1 MSRDEQAK
9 TTSKDADFLR
19 ERVTEL
25 ERQVA
30 DLRTGFEMQASGG
43 ERALL
48 EAVQEA
54 RARLEQVEKE
64 NQEFANMYVEIQ
76 EQNEA
81 LTNLYV
87 ASQRLHA
94 TFDLEEVKQIIT
106 EILVEMVG
114 AKEFG
119 LLLLDRSKRKLRV
132 LTGEGIR
139 ERLPK
144 DSLPLDE
151 GIIGDVAATGESF
164 YFEPKS
170 ETEVAA
176 QLPLGDAADE
186 AQRYHRGSRCHLQ
199 ATQSQEGVFAHRSS
213 NSRARCRTCGE
224 RARIRKV
231 AQLHGPQAQ
240 DHRRFHATHEIA
252 VVEPKEKQCP
262 TRISWSS
269 TIPLRRG
276 C

>member
-1 MSRDEQAK
+1 MSSDKQAK
-9 TTSKDADFLR
+9 TISNDANFLR
-19 ERVTEL
+19 EQVTAL

-30 DLRTGFEMQASGG
+30 DLQTGFAMQASGG

-48 EAVQEA
+48 EAMQEA
-54 RARLEQVEKE
+54 SARREQVEKE

-106 EILVEMVG
+106 EILAEMVG
-114 AKEFG
+114 AEEFG
-119 LLLLDRSKRKLRV
+119 LLLLDSSKRKLRV

-144 DSLPLDE
+144 DSLPLGE

-176 QLPLGDAADE
+176 HLPL
-186 AQRYHRGSRCHLQ
+186 
-199 ATQSQEGVFAHRSS
+199 ATLPMKLNGTTVGVVVIYRLLSHKKVFAPIDYQILELVAAHAASALVSARLHSS
-213 NSRARCRTCGE
+213 MDRKLKTIEGFMQLMKSR
-224 RARIRKV
+224 
-231 AQLHGPQAQ
+231 
-240 DHRRFHATHEIA
+240 
-252 VVEPKEKQCP
+252 
-262 TRISWSS
+262 
-269 TIPLRRG
+269 
-276 C
+276 

>member
-1 MSRDEQAK
+1 MSSDKQAK
-9 TTSKDADFLR
+9 TTSNDANFLR
-19 ERVTEL
+19 EQVTQL

-30 DLRTGFEMQASGG
+30 DLQTGFAMQASGG

-48 EAVQEA
+48 EAMQES
-54 RARLEQVEKE
+54 RARREQVEKE

-106 EILVEMVG
+106 EILAEMVG
-114 AKEFG
+114 AEEFG
-119 LLLLDRSKRKLRV
+119 LLLLDSSKRQLRV

-144 DSLPLDE
+144 DSLPLGE

-170 ETEVAA
+170 DTEVAA
-176 QLPLGDAADE
+176 HLPL
-186 AQRYHRGSRCHLQ
+186 
-199 ATQSQEGVFAHRSS
+199 ATLPMKLNDTTVGVVVIYRLLSHKKVFAPIDYQILELVAAHAASALVSARLHSS
-213 NSRARCRTCGE
+213 MDRKLKTIEGFMQLMKSR
-224 RARIRKV
+224 
-231 AQLHGPQAQ
+231 
-240 DHRRFHATHEIA
+240 
-252 VVEPKEKQCP
+252 
-262 TRISWSS
+262 
-269 TIPLRRG
+269 
-276 C
+276 

>member
-9 TTSKDADFLR
+9 TTSKDVDFLR

-114 AKEFG
+114 AEEFG

-176 QLPLGDAADE
+176 QLPLATLPMKLNGTTVGVVVIYRLLSHKKVFSPIDHQILELVAAHAASALVSARLHSSMDRKLKTIE
-186 AQRYHRGSRCHLQ
+186 GFMQLMKSR
-199 ATQSQEGVFAHRSS
+199 
-213 NSRARCRTCGE
+213 
-224 RARIRKV
+224 
-231 AQLHGPQAQ
+231 
-240 DHRRFHATHEIA
+240 
-252 VVEPKEKQCP
+252 
-262 TRISWSS
+262 
-269 TIPLRRG
+269 
-276 C
+276 